1 MRTIA
6 KIILTLIFS
15 LLLSLVAFYHTD
27 YDGLIAK
34 IFGIGILKVES
45 GSMEP
50 EISIGDIIII
60 KECEQYK
67 INDIITYKVDN
78 QYLVT
83 HRIVEGNG
91 NSFVTKGDN
100 NNAIDNKKIAK
111 ESIEGKVIYKSNFLK
126 LLYNHWIIVV
136 LLIFCILI
144 IC

>member
-15 LLLSLVAFYHTD
+15 LLLSVVAFYQTD